1 MAADYTDYELYHE
14 WLSLNRPATEEERHI
29 GGVAASTPA
38 RILGLS
44 ADARGA
50 GTVTAGRAPLAW
62 VRAPVPSLRLALH
75 DCNPCGD

>member
-38 RILGLS
+38 H
-44 ADARGA
+44 DAIGTHQA
-50 GTVTAGRAPLAW
+50 GMV
-62 VRAPVPSLRLALH
+62 RLAVRRVIWPGA
-75 DCNPCGD
+75 CS